1 MGSLGPGLGE
11 RGPELIRL
19 RSASKDGDGDLDL
32 VGELSP
38 SGPQQEASGGVCA
51 MGEKFPSLV
60 NRLWSPALPL
70 SNVGSSGS
78 LPLATVP
85 LLFPLLGTGDTI
97 PLLLDA
103 GLPLPA
109 LSIDGLLF
117 LVASPA
123 SFSPHPYSFS
133 FVDASKLDLLAFKGE
148 GDRL

>member
-78 LPLATVP
+78 LTLATVP
-85 LLFPLLGTGDTI
+85 LLRTGDTI

-133 FVDASKLDLLAFKGE
+133 FVDASKRDLLAFKGARM
-148 GDRL
+148 G

>member
-51 MGEKFPSLV
+51 MGEKFSSLV

-78 LPLATVP
+78 LTLATV
-85 LLFPLLGTGDTI
+85 PLLGTGDTI

-133 FVDASKLDLLAFKGE
+133 FVDTSKRDLLAFKGD

>member
-85 LLFPLLGTGDTI
+85 LGTGDTI

-133 FVDASKLDLLAFKGE
+133 FVDASKRDLLAFKGE